1 MTPRMIETVLGMA
14 VVFAT
19 VLWLGLLPG
28 ELLGRILWL
37 ALVWSL
43 ISTLLVA
50 TAAAWVAL
58 RRSLSRRAVLAVPSA
73 PARRRRH

>member
-1 MTPRMIETVLGMA
+1 MTPRMIETVLGVA
-14 VVFAT
+14 VLFAT

-28 ELLGRILWL
+28 EWLGRILWL

-43 ISTLLVA
+43 VSTLLVA

-58 RRSLSRRAVLAVPSA
+58 RRSLSRRTVLAMP
-73 PARRRRH
+73 PIHARRRHR